1 MNNENKETNENDGIE
16 EYSVPSLNLSKNIK
30 DKLEESGKK
39 YPIWNPKIPG
49 EIVSGI
55 VDNVEF
61 LEHLN
66 DNVGG
71 YLVRMKDSKGNKF
84 VIFPNVVMTK
94 KFAALC
100 ESGELK
106 ELTGKTLVIQFDK
119 EEQPK
124 DTRRKPYKTYSVIEE

>member
-1 MNNENKETNENDGIE
+1 MNNENKGNEDVE
-16 EYSVPSLNLSKNIK
+16 EYTVPTLNLSKGIK
-30 DKLEESGKK
+30 DKLDESGKK
-39 YPIWNPKIPG
+39 YPIWNAKIEG

-66 DNVGG
+66 DNAGG
-71 YLVRMKDSKGNKF
+71 YLVRMKDTKENKF

-100 ESGELK
+100 ESGDLK
-106 ELTGKTLVIQFDK
+106 ELTGKNLVIQFDK
-119 EEQPK
+119 EQQPK
-124 DTRRKPYKTYSVIEE
+124 DTRLKPYKTYSVIEE

>member
-1 MNNENKETNENDGIE
+1 MTETDKKDDEIE
-16 EYSVPSLNLSKNIK
+16 EYQVPSLNISKDIR

-39 YPIWNPKIPG
+39 YPIWNPKTIG
-49 EIVSGI
+49 ETVSGT

-71 YLVRMKDSKGNKF
+71 YLVRMVDNKGNKY
-84 VIFPNVVMTK
+84 VIFPNVVLTK

-100 ESGELK
+100 ATGEVK
-106 ELTGKTLVIQFDK
+106 GLTGKKLFIQFDK

-124 DTRRKPYKTYSVIEE
+124 DVRRKPYKTYSVIEE

>member
-1 MNNENKETNENDGIE
+1 MNNENKENIDNDDTE

-39 YPIWNPKIPG
+39 YPIWNPKNEG
-49 EIVSGI
+49 EVVSGI

-71 YLVRMKDSKGNKF
+71 YLVRMQDNKNNKF
-84 VIFPNVVMTK
+84 VIFPNVVLTK

-100 ESGELK
+100 ETQELK
-106 ELTGKTLVIQFDK
+106 ELTGKKLVIQFDK
-119 EEQPK
+119 EQQPK
-124 DTRRKPYKTYSVIEE
+124 DTRLKPYKTYSVIEE